1 MTARVRTTWTRA
13 RSFQGL
19 ILALQQYWAAW
30 GCVILQPYDMEV
42 GAGTFHPAT
51 TLRALGPKPWNAA
64 YVQPSRR
71 PKDGRYGEN
80 PNRLQHYYQFQVILK
95 PSPPDIQELYLNSLK
110 AIGIDPKLHDIR
122 FVEDDWESP
131 TLGAWGLGWECW
143 CDGME
148 VSQFT
153 YFQQVA
159 GFECAPVAGE
169 LTYGL
174 ERLAMYVQ
182 GVDNVFALNFNG
194 RNDDKKVT
202 YGDVFLQAEQ
212 EYSRHNFE
220 FADTAMLFE
229 QFKMAEAAC
238 KKYLDAGW
246 DDGKRERHLMA
257 LPAYDQCIKASPRVQ
272 SARRARRDL
281 GHRAAELYPARAR
294 TGESLRRGLARDRRR
309 RGGDMSMSEPEIGG
323 REPVTVDVVEGE
335 TYWWCRCGRSQSQPF
350 CDGSHEVTDFTPLEW
365 TAKRAGKRN
374 FCTCKRTKTPP
385 FCDNSHKRLYACPEV
400 NVRTRSCAAVGDPG
414 GDRGETQQRRNFG
427 CSYRLAE
434 QAALALGAAFG
445 F

>member
-1 MTARVRTTWTRA
+1 MAEATLLASRPARSDNLDPS

-19 ILALQQYWAAW
+19 ILALQQYWADW

-95 PSPPDIQELYLNSLK
+95 PSPADLQELYLGSLK
-110 AIGIDPKLHDIR
+110 AIGIDQAVHDIR

-182 GVDNVFALNFNG
+182 GVDRVYDLNFNG
-194 RNDDKKVT
+194 RTDDRRVT
-202 YGDVFLQAEQ
+202 YGDVFLQAEK
-212 EYSRHNFE
+212 EYSKHNFE
-220 FADTAMLFE
+220 VADTGMLFE

-238 KKYLDAGW
+238 QKYLAAGW
-246 DDGKRERHLMA
+246 QESEKAGDKSKHLMA
-257 LPAYDQCIKASPRVQ
+257 LPAYDQCIKASHVFNLLDARGVISVTERQSYILRV
-272 SARRARRDL
+272 R
-281 GHRAAELYPARAR
+281 ELAKAC
-294 TGESLRRGLARDRRR
+294 GEAWLAT
-309 RGGDMSMSEPEIGG
+309 E
-323 REPVTVDVVEGE
+323 
-335 TYWWCRCGRSQSQPF
+335 
-350 CDGSHEVTDFTPLEW
+350 
-365 TAKRAGKRN
+365 AG
-374 FCTCKRTKTPP
+374 
-385 FCDNSHKRLYACPEV
+385 
-400 NVRTRSCAAVGDPG
+400 
-414 GDRGETQQRRNFG
+414 
-427 CSYRLAE
+427 
-434 QAALALGAAFG
+434 GAA
-445 F
+445 

>member
-1 MTARVRTTWTRA
+1 MRPE

-19 ILALQQYWAAW
+19 ILALQRYWADY

-51 TLRALGPKPWNAA
+51 TLRALGPNAWNAA

-80 PNRLQHYYQFQVILK
+80 PNRLQHYYQYQVILK
-95 PSPPDIQELYLNSLK
+95 PSPPNLQDLYLESLA
-110 AIGIDPKLHDIR
+110 AIGIDKSLHDIR

-174 ERLAMYVQ
+174 ERLACYLQ
-182 GVDNVFALNFNG
+182 GVDSIMDLNFNG
-194 RNDDKKVT
+194 RDDNSRVM
-202 YGDVFLQAEQ
+202 YRDVFLQAEQ

-220 FADTAMLFE
+220 FADTGMLFE
-229 QFKMAEAAC
+229 QFRMAEEAC
-238 KKYLDAGW
+238 RKYLDAGW
-246 DDGKRERHLMA
+246 DVERTGHLMA
-257 LPAYDQCIKASPRVQ
+257 LPAYDQCIKASHVFNLLDARGVISVTERQSYILRV
-272 SARRARRDL
+272 RDL
-281 GHRAAELYPARAR
+281 ARACGNAWLR
-294 TGESLRRGLARDRRR
+294 TA
-309 RGGDMSMSEPEIGG
+309 GGG
-323 REPVTVDVVEGE
+323 
-335 TYWWCRCGRSQSQPF
+335 
-350 CDGSHEVTDFTPLEW
+350 
-365 TAKRAGKRN
+365 AGAH
-374 FCTCKRTKTPP
+374 
-385 FCDNSHKRLYACPEV
+385 SA
-400 NVRTRSCAAVGDPG
+400 
-414 GDRGETQQRRNFG
+414 
-427 CSYRLAE
+427 
-434 QAALALGAAFG
+434 
-445 F
+445 